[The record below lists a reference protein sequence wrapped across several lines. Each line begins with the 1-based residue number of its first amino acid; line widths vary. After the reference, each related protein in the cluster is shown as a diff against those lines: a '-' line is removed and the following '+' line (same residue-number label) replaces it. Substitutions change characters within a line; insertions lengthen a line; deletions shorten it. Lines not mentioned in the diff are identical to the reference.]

1 MLPPKETRTPKPW
14 LYKTTENKKT
24 ILIDL
29 TGGVKS
35 TITFAPSKKSVRT
48 CNSKSVKTYRSAS
61 SVKTADDASLE
72 TYKSS
77 QTQPQSPPKKADA
90 QSLDPTKKTQSTPKA
105 AGSTA
110 RSFFDAPILG
120 KFCVNRKTTQKT
132 TTKRKAVPL
141 EVASSRASM
150 RDTTCTDTKPRR
162 LYCKQ
167 PDPNGPKNP
176 KDPSGNTEELRWVCR
191 LCSMEVL
198 ATNRKML
205 NWRRLNHFRTRH
217 PHHTK
222 TDSDKYIKFRLE
234 PIIATHEI
242 PTDAGDWEC
251 PFCRKGLPSCSSVRQ
266 RQISIRIRLHWKTD
280 HPNQDCSVKAV
291 HQKRAEAQRA
301 NPAAEAGITAGNGK
315 KLLA

>member
-1 MLPPKETRTPKPW
+1 MISQGEL
-14 LYKTTENKKT
+14 
-24 ILIDL
+24 
-29 TGGVKS
+29 KS
-35 TITFAPSKKSVRT
+35 TTTFAPSKKSVRT

-61 SVKTADDASLE
+61 SVKTADDASLR

-77 QTQPQSPPKKADA
+77 ETKPKSTKKAAA
-90 QSLDPTKKTQSTPKA
+90 QTLDPQKKTQSNLKA

-110 RSFFDAPILG
+110 RRNFAAPILG
-120 KFCVNRKTTQKT
+120 NCCVKKKTTQKNT
-132 TTKRKAVPL
+132 PKRKAVPL
-141 EVASSRASM
+141 DVASSRASM
-150 RDTTCTDTKPRR
+150 PDTTCADTKPRR

-198 ATNRKML
+198 ATNRRML

-242 PTDAGDWEC
+242 PADARDWEC
-251 PFCRKGLPSCSSVRQ
+251 PFCRKGLPSCSSVKQ
-266 RQISIRIRLHWKTD
+266 RQISIRLHWKTD
-280 HPNQDCSVKAV
+280 HPNQDCSMKAV

-301 NPAAEAGITAGNGK
+301 NPAAEPGITAGNGK